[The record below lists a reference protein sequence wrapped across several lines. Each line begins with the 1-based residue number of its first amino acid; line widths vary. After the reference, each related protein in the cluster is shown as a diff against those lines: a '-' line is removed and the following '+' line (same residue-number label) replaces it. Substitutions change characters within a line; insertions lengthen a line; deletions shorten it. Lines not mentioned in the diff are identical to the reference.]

1 MSTGRIA
8 ASIGLGVGV
17 MLALQGDL
25 QIWRETGLLGAPER
39 AVVCIIAG
47 ASLLA
52 VGWLYRLLFSPLE
65 LLRAPDDVGYI
76 AVDGRSRA
84 QAANEVRRRRKTGE
98 LPPVYPNG
106 WYRVLDSHLL
116 ERGDVR
122 NVSILGMTSRGG
134 CISPD

>member
-1 MSTGRIA
+1 MNNQNMSAGKVA
-8 ASIGLGVGV
+8 AISFGVGAMFV
-17 MLALQGDL
+17 LDPLDSGGGGYSV
-25 QIWRETGLLGAPER
+25 WRDW

-47 ASLLA
+47 VALLA

-76 AVDGRSRA
+76 AADGRSKA
-84 QAANEVRRRRKTGE
+84 EAANDVRRRRKTGD

-116 ERGDVR
+116 ERGEVKQ
-122 NVSILGMTSRGG
+122 VSILGMLS
-134 CISPD
+134 CIVST